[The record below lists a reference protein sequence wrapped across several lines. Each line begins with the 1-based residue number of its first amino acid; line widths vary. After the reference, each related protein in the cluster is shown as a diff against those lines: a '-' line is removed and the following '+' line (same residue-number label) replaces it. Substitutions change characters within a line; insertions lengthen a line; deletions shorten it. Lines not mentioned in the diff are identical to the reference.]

1 MKLLITGGS
10 GFLGRRTAGYFEK
23 LGYEVLTP
31 THSQLDITQ
40 PVNVRNWFL
49 ANRPDGVIH
58 TAAVSDTGLCQQKPQ
73 WSQTINVTGCVNLA
87 RCCRELGSKLVICSS
102 DQVYFGSAIPGPHR
116 EEEPLTPANVYGDQK
131 LRAEGLCLEEA
142 PDTVCLR
149 LSWMY
154 DRERYPGEHGHF
166 LSTFRETLADETKPI
181 SWPIHDRRGI
191 TYVRYVVENLPKA
204 LALSG
209 GVYNFGSENDTS
221 THHTV
226 KAVLEDLEMEAALF
240 TSNNNRNHFSKIIA
254 FMLLCIIPYMLGCAS
269 CNHIAVFEKHFSIF
283 SRNACC
289 MGNEQVNIN
298 ILRNIQF
305 PYLFNDWRRH

>member
-116 EEEPLTPANVYGDQK
+116 EEEPLTSANVYGDQK

-209 GVYNFGSENDTS
+209 GVYNFGSENDAS

-226 KAVLEDLEMEAALF
+226 KAVLEDLEMEAAL
-240 TSNNNRNHFSKIIA
+240 TRLTPNTQA
-254 FMLLCIIPYMLGCAS
+254 FMDAPRDISMDTGKLRAAGI
-269 CNHIAVFEKHFSIF
+269 HFPTT
-283 SRNACC
+283 RQGLAEVLKEVC
-289 MGNEQVNIN
+289 M
-298 ILRNIQF
+298 
-305 PYLFNDWRRH
+305 